1 MSVTTQPPHDEVT
14 IQDLQMATARKL
26 ETAAAPDLRP
36 IYKFMRVEDYFEG
49 YRNWNVLDQ
58 VISHHFDGKITLSL
72 TFRRSDGQNC
82 TMLIQFLRRD
92 IMRVRF
98 NPNNAEA
105 RHFTSQNTR
114 TVVQDTL
121 QELLEVLDDVTV
133 EYKEQT
139 DSDGNRT
146 LHLTTKGQ
154 DHQPFMEVVV
164 SYNPFYIKIMK
175 YAGDQAFQVW
185 KTAVPAIHYTPNKGD
200 DYSVIQAVEKPATAK
215 YIGFG
220 EQGGKELSKNTAQL
234 TYFNFDNM
242 RYRQVYN
249 RGPFDNREPLY
260 HSDPF
265 FMEFN
270 GLADEGKENIYGI
283 FLDKASQTYVDVG
296 YSNSQRYLLGTR
308 FGNLNYYFFLGETC
322 PDILNAFTAIV
333 GRPRLKPR
341 YVLGYHQGCY
351 GYEKRQDLEEAV
363 RKYRECQIPLDGLH
377 VDVDIQH
384 NYQTF
389 TIDESKFPNPQEM
402 FANLRA
408 QGVKCSTNITP
419 IVSNRDPNYTTY
431 SEGLAEGYF
440 VLDKRA
446 DPDDPDGRRYQ
457 DFSGGQEYYQG
468 FTDPEGNFNSEKP
481 YIGEVYYGGYRGT
494 TGHYPDLGIKE
505 VRQWWGK
512 QYQYLFDMGLEMVWQ
527 DMTTPAI
534 RNTRGDMRS
543 FPFRLLVTDDFL
555 SDVPPTKT
563 PAIKVWNLYAYNLHK
578 ATYHGLNHL
587 RGRENKRNFIIGR
600 GSFTGM
606 HRFAGLWT
614 GDNASSWEFL
624 RINISQVLAI
634 GLCGIA
640 ISGEDIGG
648 FEREQEWQKWADPEL
663 LTRWICAGAF
673 LPWFRNH
680 YIKKDVK
687 LFQEPYAYRDVN
699 LDQWNVPQDQRY
711 LYGCVFPICKHYIE
725 LRYRLLQLF
734 YDAMFENVLNGMP
747 ICRAMILN
755 DPNDKA
761 LYNDK
766 LSFLDNQFFV
776 RHDLLIAPVIEQQS
790 QINGYGRRDIYLPA
804 GSDWY
809 AFMDNKRPLMN
820 RIEGGTT
827 IRDYD
832 AHIDAS
838 EDHMSFIVP
847 MYVRAGA
854 IIPTIELEQYVG
866 ERNAHNQPNPI
877 TLNIYPGQSGQYTM
891 YLDDGVSRSSAPKDA
906 PQYKHSGDKDA
917 KSEYRETR
925 IEHTYTDA
933 NAKTR
938 EIKVE
943 RIHDGY
949 TPKLENYFFVAVLHD
964 PSEETGSSG
973 PLRSIKIG
981 DREMSPITGDTPEQR
996 AAALNDAA
1004 NDAWYYNE
1012 NVNISFVK
1020 VFDNSSLITIIANY
1034 V

>member
-1 MSVTTQPPHDEVT
+1 
-14 IQDLQMATARKL
+14 
-26 ETAAAPDLRP
+26 
-36 IYKFMRVEDYFEG
+36 
-49 YRNWNVLDQ
+49 
-58 VISHHFDGKITLSL
+58 
-72 TFRRSDGQNC
+72 
-82 TMLIQFLRRD
+82 
-92 IMRVRF
+92 
-98 NPNNAEA
+98 
-105 RHFTSQNTR
+105 
-114 TVVQDTL
+114 
-121 QELLEVLDDVTV
+121 
-133 EYKEQT
+133 
-139 DSDGNRT
+139 
-146 LHLTTKGQ
+146 
-154 DHQPFMEVVV
+154 
-164 SYNPFYIKIMK
+164 
-175 YAGDQAFQVW
+175 
-185 KTAVPAIHYTPNKGD
+185 
-200 DYSVIQAVEKPATAK
+200 
-215 YIGFG
+215 
-220 EQGGKELSKNTAQL
+220 
-234 TYFNFDNM
+234 
-242 RYRQVYN
+242 
-249 RGPFDNREPLY
+249 
-260 HSDPF
+260 
-265 FMEFN
+265 
-270 GLADEGKENIYGI
+270 
-283 FLDKASQTYVDVG
+283 
-296 YSNSQRYLLGTR
+296 
-308 FGNLNYYFFLGETC
+308 
-322 PDILNAFTAIV
+322 
-333 GRPRLKPR
+333 
-341 YVLGYHQGCY
+341 
-351 GYEKRQDLEEAV
+351 
-363 RKYRECQIPLDGLH
+363 
-377 VDVDIQH
+377 
-384 NYQTF
+384 
-389 TIDESKFPNPQEM
+389 M

-419 IVSNRDPNYTTY
+419 IVSNRDPNYATY
-431 SEGLAEGYF
+431 SEGLANGCF
-440 VLDKRA
+440 VLDKRV
-446 DPDDPDGRRYQ
+446 DSDDPDGRRYQ
-457 DFSGGQEYYQG
+457 DFGGGQEYYQD
-468 FTDPEGNFNSEKP
+468 FTDPEGNFNSGNP
-481 YIGEVYYGGYRGT
+481 YIGEVYYGGDRGT
-494 TGHYPDLGIKE
+494 TGHYPDLGRKE

-534 RNTRGDMRS
+534 RNTRGDMRG

-555 SDVPPTKT
+555 SDFPPTLT

-578 ATYHGLNHL
+578 ATYHGLNRL

-648 FEREQEWQKWADPEL
+648 FEREEEWQKWADPEL
-663 LTRWICAGAF
+663 LIRWTCAGAF

-699 LDQWNVPQDQRY
+699 LDEWHIPQDQRY
-711 LYGCVFPICKHYIE
+711 LYGCVLPICKHYIE

-755 DPNDKA
+755 DANDKA

-776 RHDLLIAPVIEQQS
+776 RNDLLIAPVIEQQS

-804 GSDWY
+804 GSNWY
-809 AFMDNKRPLMN
+809 AFMDNKQRLKG

-838 EDHMSFIVP
+838 AEHMSFIVP

-854 IIPTIELEQYVG
+854 IIPTLELEQYVG

-877 TLNIYPGQSGQYTM
+877 TLNIYPGSCGQYTM
-891 YLDDGVSRSSAPKDA
+891 YLDDGVSRSSVPKSTLRYNKSA
-906 PQYKHSGDKDA
+906 N
-917 KSEYRETR
+917 SEYRETC
-925 IEHTYTDA
+925 IEHTHDA
-933 NAKTR
+933 KAKTR

-949 TPKLENYFFVAVLHD
+949 TPQFENYFFVAILHD
-964 PSEETGSSG
+964 PSEETGNSG

-981 DREMSPITGDTPEQR
+981 DQEMSPLTGGTPEQR
-996 AAALNDAA
+996 AVALNASA
-1004 NDAWYYNE
+1004 NAAWYYNE
-1012 NVNISFVK
+1012 HVNISFVK
-1020 VFDNSSLITIIANY
+1020 VFDNSSSITIIANY